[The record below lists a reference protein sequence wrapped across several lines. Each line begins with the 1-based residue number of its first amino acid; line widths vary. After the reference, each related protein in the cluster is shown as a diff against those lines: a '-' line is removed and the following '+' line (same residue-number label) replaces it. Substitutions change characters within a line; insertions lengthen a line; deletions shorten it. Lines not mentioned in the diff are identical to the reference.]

1 MSIATSAEVKP
12 SRILCA
18 LKLAMSCVLWLT
30 AWQFAMMVRVQTPD
44 PLYWLALLVCA
55 FAGCLLVLSC
65 RTRVKTLRIDI
76 TATGQIRLTHTS
88 DNAFMRDRSH
98 KVVSSEEGEVVQLL
112 RDSTLWSCMLIL
124 RLRKASGK
132 IIVLPILRDSMT
144 PAAFRSVCVACQWI
158 AAQNTRPASA
168 SSFSE
173 SRFD

>member
-1 MSIATSAEVKP
+1 MSIATSAEVRP

-18 LKLAMSCVLWLT
+18 LKLAMACVLWLT
-30 AWQFAMMVRVQTPD
+30 AWQFAMIVRLQTLD
-44 PLYWLALLVCA
+44 SVYWLALLVCA

-88 DNAFMRDRSH
+88 DNAFTHDRSH

-124 RLRKASGK
+124 RLRQASGK

>member
-1 MSIATSAEVKP
+1 MSIATSAVVRP

-18 LKLAMSCVLWLT
+18 LTVLMAGVLWLT
-30 AWQFAMMVRVQTPD
+30 AWQFAMMVSARAPD
-44 PLYWLALLVCA
+44 SVYGLALLVCA

-65 RTRVKTLRIDI
+65 RTRIKTLRIDI

-88 DNAFMRDRSH
+88 HNAFSCDSSH

-124 RLRKASGK
+124 RFRTGSGK
-132 IIVLPILRDSMT
+132 VIVLPILPDSMT
-144 PAAFRSVCVACQWI
+144 PAAFRSVCVACRWI
-158 AAQNTRPASA
+158 AAQKMRPVSA
-168 SSFSE
+168 SFFGE

>member
-1 MSIATSAEVKP
+1 MSIATSAEVRP
-12 SRILCA
+12 SRILSL
-18 LKLAMSCVLWLT
+18 LKLAMGCVLWLT
-30 AWQFAMMVRVQTPD
+30 TWQFAMMVRVPTPVSVD
-44 PLYWLALLVCA
+44 WLAMLVCA

-65 RTRVKTLRIDI
+65 RARVTTLRIDI

-132 IIVLPILRDSMT
+132 IVVLPILRDSMT

-158 AAQNTRPASA
+158 AAQNMRPASA
-168 SSFSE
+168 SSFGE

>member
-1 MSIATSAEVKP
+1 MSIATSAEVRP
-12 SRILCA
+12 SRILCVST
-18 LKLAMSCVLWLT
+18 LAMACVLWLT
-30 AWQFAMMVRVQTPD
+30 ASQLVILAGTQTPD
-44 PLYWLALLVCA
+44 VAFVLASAVCA

-65 RTRVKTLRIDI
+65 RTRLKTLRIDI

-88 DNAFMRDRSH
+88 PGAFIHSSSHNAE
-98 KVVSSEEGEVVQLL
+98 SSEEGEVVQLL

-124 RLRKASGK
+124 RLRTESGK
-132 IIVLPILRDSMT
+132 IIVLPLLRDSMT

-168 SSFSE
+168 SSFGE

>member
-1 MSIATSAEVKP
+1 MLIATSAEVRP
-12 SRILCA
+12 SRILSL
-18 LKLAMSCVLWLT
+18 LKLAMACMLWLT
-30 AWQFAMMVRVQTPD
+30 TWQFAMMVRVPTPASVD
-44 PLYWLALLVCA
+44 WLATLVCA

-65 RTRVKTLRIDI
+65 RARVTTLRIDI

-132 IIVLPILRDSMT
+132 IVVLPILRDSMT

-158 AAQNTRPASA
+158 AAQNMRPASA
-168 SSFSE
+168 SSLGE

>member
-1 MSIATSAEVKP
+1 MSIATSAEVRS

-44 PLYWLALLVCA
+44 PLYWLAMLVCA

-65 RTRVKTLRIDI
+65 RTHVKPLRIDI

-88 DNAFMRDRSH
+88 ANAFMRDRSH
-98 KVVSSEEGEVVQLL
+98 NVVSSEEGEVVQLL

>member
-1 MSIATSAEVKP
+1 MSIATSAEVRP
-12 SRILCA
+12 SRILFV
-18 LKLAMSCVLWLT
+18 LTLAMACVLWL
-30 AWQFAMMVRVQTPD
+30 AASQFAMMVRVQAQD
-44 PLYWLALLVCA
+44 FAYVLASVVCV

-65 RTRVKTLRIDI
+65 RTQAKTLRIDI

-88 DNAFMRDRSH
+88 RNVFSRDSSH

-124 RLRKASGK
+124 RLRTGSGK
-132 IIVLPILRDSMT
+132 VIVLPILRDSMT
-144 PAAFRSVCVACQWI
+144 SAAFRSVCVACRWI

-168 SSFSE
+168 SFFGE